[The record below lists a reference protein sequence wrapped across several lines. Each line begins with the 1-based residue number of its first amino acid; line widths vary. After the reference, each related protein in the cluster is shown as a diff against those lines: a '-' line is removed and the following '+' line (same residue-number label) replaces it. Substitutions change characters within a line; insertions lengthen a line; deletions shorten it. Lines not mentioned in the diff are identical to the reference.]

1 MWFAFYFTGVLA
13 SLVASVY
20 YSVTARR
27 RGMHPLES
35 RMILGKMNMAL
46 GVLVLLFGAN
56 QFTFE
61 PLTAVRV
68 AVGAILLFVG
78 AINLF
83 FGTKNYSR
91 YKREWQQAVK
101 QGK

>member
-1 MWFAFYFTGVLA
+1 MWFAFYFTGLLA

-27 RGMHPLES
+27 RGIHPLES
-35 RMILGKMNMAL
+35 RMTLGKMNMAL

-61 PLTAVRV
+61 SLTTVRV
-68 AVGAILLFVG
+68 VVGAILLFVG

-83 FGTKNYSR
+83 FGARNYFR
-91 YKREWQQAVK
+91 YKNEWREAVK
-101 QGK
+101 K